1 MRSYPGKSSCP
12 DSESFREESSNGP
25 ERGETLIGEG
35 TEDGRSACSTK
46 DSGPG
51 KPGNR
56 VEEKTL
62 TTLHL
67 GGAIQ
72 RRHWIVGRR
81 RREVGVTTRERRDR
95 VEGEGASKPNGEREG
110 STGHQREDPE
120 VRSDPVRAR
129 GQSSTRQSSWGDSHG
144 AEGVKAEKVLERVYD
159 WGRLRM
165 AWRQVEK
172 NAGAAGID
180 RMTVEAFKEREEF
193 LLREIQQKLKAGI
206 YRFQPARRV
215 LIEKE
220 GSQKKRKLG
229 IPTVMDRIVSQ
240 SVHLVLEGIFD
251 SGFTPS
257 NFGFRRGKS
266 QHRAIRHVQQAVME
280 AREWCVSIDLE
291 SFFDEIPHG
300 LILQLIRRKIQDE
313 RFVTLIARAL
323 KAGVIVGGQ
332 YEKTVKGCPQGSPMS
347 PILSNIVLNE
357 LDQELERRGH
367 RYGRWADDFIILV
380 KSERAGTRVMES
392 ITRYLEG
399 GLGLPVNREKSKVAP
414 IKDVG
419 FLGFQILRGKLR
431 VSNQAREKF
440 KKKVRELTKRN
451 NPLSMR
457 QVILALNGYLA
468 GWVAYFRIQEFRQL
482 FRHLDEWIRN
492 RLRSIQLKKWKK
504 PVKFQRIMIRAG
516 YKPAEARKTWVKMAR
531 WQSVERKEVLFT
543 LNLGWFKRQGLIF
556 LNEYT
561 NRALEL
567 SFTR

>member
-1 MRSYPGKSSCP
+1 M
-12 DSESFREESSNGP
+12 
-25 ERGETLIGEG
+25 
-35 TEDGRSACSTK
+35 
-46 DSGPG
+46 
-51 KPGNR
+51 
-56 VEEKTL
+56 
-62 TTLHL
+62 
-67 GGAIQ
+67 
-72 RRHWIVGRR
+72 
-81 RREVGVTTRERRDR
+81 TTRESRDR
-95 VEGEGASKPNGEREG
+95 VEGKRASKPEGEREG
-110 STGHQREDPE
+110 NTGHQREVPE
-120 VRSDPVRAR
+120 VRSDPVRAK

-144 AEGVKAEKVLERVYD
+144 AKGVKAEKMLERVYD

-165 AWRQVEK
+165 AWKQEEK

-180 RMTVEAFKEREEF
+180 KMTVEAFKKRETT
-193 LLREIQQKLKAGI
+193 LLREIQEKLKSGI
-206 YRFQPARRV
+206 YRFQPARRA

-240 SVHLVLEGIFD
+240 SAHLVLHGIFD
-251 SGFTPS
+251 SEFTTS

-266 QHRAIRHVQQAVME
+266 QQGAIRHVQQAVIE
-280 AREWCVSIDLE
+280 GREWCVSIDLE

-323 KAGVIVGGQ
+323 KAGVIVEGR

-399 GLGLPVNREKSKVAP
+399 GLGLPVNKEKSKVAP

-431 VSNQAREKF
+431 VSNGAREKF
-440 KKKVRELTKRN
+440 KRKVRGLTKRN

-457 QVILALNGYLA
+457 QVILALNEYLA
-468 GWVAYFRIQEFRQL
+468 GWVVYFRIQEFRQI
-482 FRHLDEWIRN
+482 FRHLDEWVRS
-492 RLRSIQLKKWKK
+492 RLRSMQLKKWKN

-516 YKPAEARKTWVKMAR
+516 YKPEEARKTWVKMDR

-543 LNLGWFKRQGLIF
+543 LNLRWFKRQGLMS
-556 LNEYT
+556 LNDYT

-567 SFTR
+567 QFTR

>member
-1 MRSYPGKSSCP
+1 
-12 DSESFREESSNGP
+12 
-25 ERGETLIGEG
+25 
-35 TEDGRSACSTK
+35 
-46 DSGPG
+46 
-51 KPGNR
+51 
-56 VEEKTL
+56 
-62 TTLHL
+62 
-67 GGAIQ
+67 
-72 RRHWIVGRR
+72 
-81 RREVGVTTRERRDR
+81 
-95 VEGEGASKPNGEREG
+95 VEGERASKPEGEREG
-110 STGHQREDPE
+110 GIAHQREVPE
-120 VRSDPVRAR
+120 VRSDPVRAK
-129 GQSSTRQSSWGDSHG
+129 GQSSTRQSSWGESHG
-144 AEGVKAEKVLERVYD
+144 AKGEKTEKVLERVYD

-165 AWRQVEK
+165 AWKQIEK

-180 RMTVEAFKEREEF
+180 KMTVEAFKKREKI
-193 LLREIQQKLKAGI
+193 LLQEIQEKLKAGI

-240 SVHLVLEGIFD
+240 SVHLVLHGIFD
-251 SGFTPS
+251 SEFTSS

-266 QHRAIRHVQQAVME
+266 QQGAIRHVQQAVVE
-280 AREWCVSIDLE
+280 GREWCVSIDLE

-300 LILQLIRRKIQDE
+300 LILRLIRRKIRDE

-323 KAGVIVGGQ
+323 KAGVIIEGR

-367 RYGRWADDFIILV
+367 KYGRWADDFIILV

-392 ITRYLEG
+392 ITQYLEG
-399 GLGLPVNREKSKVAP
+399 GLGLPVNKEKSKVAP

-431 VSNQAREKF
+431 VSNGAREKF
-440 KKKVRELTKRN
+440 KRKVRERTKRN

-457 QVILALNGYLA
+457 QVILALNEYLA
-468 GWVAYFRIQEFRQL
+468 GWVEYFRIQEFRQL
-482 FRHLDEWIRN
+482 FRHLDEWVRS
-492 RLRSIQLKKWKK
+492 RLRSIQLKKWKN

-516 YKPAEARKTWVKMAR
+516 YKPAEARKTWVKMDR
-531 WQSVERKEVLFT
+531 WQSVDRKEVLFT
-543 LNLGWFKRQGLIF
+543 LNLKWFKRQGLIF
-556 LNEYT
+556 LNDYT

-567 SFTR
+567 QFTC

>member
-1 MRSYPGKSSCP
+1 
-12 DSESFREESSNGP
+12 
-25 ERGETLIGEG
+25 
-35 TEDGRSACSTK
+35 
-46 DSGPG
+46 
-51 KPGNR
+51 
-56 VEEKTL
+56 VKT
-62 TTLHL
+62 
-67 GGAIQ
+67 
-72 RRHWIVGRR
+72 
-81 RREVGVTTRERRDR
+81 
-95 VEGEGASKPNGEREG
+95 
-110 STGHQREDPE
+110 
-120 VRSDPVRAR
+120 
-129 GQSSTRQSSWGDSHG
+129 
-144 AEGVKAEKVLERVYD
+144 EKVMERVYD

-165 AWRQVEK
+165 AWKQVEK

-180 RMTVEAFKEREEF
+180 EMTVKTFKEREGL
-193 LLREIQQKLKAGI
+193 LLREIQEKLQAGI

-240 SVHLVLEGIFD
+240 SIHLVLEGIFD
-251 SGFTPS
+251 SGFTTS
-257 NFGFRRGKS
+257 NFGFRRGRS
-266 QHRAIRHVQQAVME
+266 QHRAIKYVQQAVNE
-280 AREWCVSIDLE
+280 GREWCVSIDLE

-300 LILQLIRRKIQDE
+300 LILRLIRRKIQDE

-323 KAGVIVGGQ
+323 KAGVIVEGQ

-399 GLGLPVNREKSKVAP
+399 GLGLPVNKEKSRVAP
-414 IKDVG
+414 IKEVG

-431 VSNQAREKF
+431 VSNGAREKF
-440 KKKVRELTKRN
+440 KKKVREMTKRN

-457 QVILALNGYLA
+457 QVIQGLNQYLV
-468 GWVAYFRIQEFRQL
+468 GWVNYFCIQEFRQL

-492 RLRSIQLKKWKK
+492 RLRSIQLKKWKN

-516 YKPAEARKTWVKMAR
+516 YQPAEARKIWVKMAR

-543 LNLGWFKRQGLIF
+543 LNLGWFKRQGLMF

-561 NRALEL
+561 NQALEL
-567 SFTR
+567 PFTR

>member
-1 MRSYPGKSSCP
+1 M
-12 DSESFREESSNGP
+12 
-25 ERGETLIGEG
+25 T
-35 TEDGRSACSTK
+35 TK
-46 DSGPG
+46 GS
-51 KPGNR
+51 
-56 VEEKTL
+56 
-62 TTLHL
+62 
-67 GGAIQ
+67 
-72 RRHWIVGRR
+72 
-81 RREVGVTTRERRDR
+81 RDR
-95 VEGEGASKPNGEREG
+95 VEGERASKPEGEREG
-110 STGHQREDPE
+110 SEGHQRGDLE
-120 VRSDPVRAR
+120 VRSDPVRAL
-129 GQSSTRQSSWGDSHG
+129 GQASTRQSSWGDSHG

-165 AWRQVEK
+165 AWKQVEK

-180 RMTVEAFKEREEF
+180 RMTVEAFTEREGY
-193 LLREIQQKLKAGI
+193 LLREIQEKLKAGI

-220 GSQKKRKLG
+220 GTPKKRKLG

-240 SVHLVLEGIFD
+240 SIHLVLEGIFD
-251 SGFTPS
+251 SGFTSS

-266 QHRAIRHVQQAVME
+266 QQRTIKQVRESVVE
-280 AREWCVSIDLE
+280 GKEWCVSIDLE

-300 LILQLIRRKIQDE
+300 LILRLLRRKIGDE
-313 RFVTLIARAL
+313 RFITLIARAL
-323 KAGVIVGGQ
+323 KAGVIVEGQ

-380 KSERAGTRVMES
+380 KTERAGTRVMES

-399 GLGLPVNREKSKVAP
+399 GLGLPVNKEKSRVAP
-414 IKDVG
+414 IKDVA

-431 VSNQAREKF
+431 VSNGAREKF
-440 KKKVRELTKRN
+440 KKKVKELTKRN

-457 QVILALNGYLA
+457 QVILALNKYLA
-468 GWVAYFRIQEFRQL
+468 GWVTYFCIQEFRQL
-482 FRHLDEWIRN
+482 FRHLDEWVRN

-504 PVKFQRIMIRAG
+504 PAKFQRIMIRAG
-516 YKPAEARKTWVKMAR
+516 YNPSDARKTWVKMDR

-543 LNLGWFKRQGLIF
+543 LNLGWFKRQGLMF

-567 SFTR
+567 PFTY

>member
-1 MRSYPGKSSCP
+1 M
-12 DSESFREESSNGP
+12 E
-25 ERGETLIGEG
+25 
-35 TEDGRSACSTK
+35 
-46 DSGPG
+46 
-51 KPGNR
+51 
-56 VEEKTL
+56 
-62 TTLHL
+62 
-67 GGAIQ
+67 
-72 RRHWIVGRR
+72 RR
-81 RREVGVTTRERRDR
+81 RREVGVTTRESRDS
-95 VEGEGASKPNGEREG
+95 VEGERAGKPEGEREG
-110 STGHQREDPE
+110 STRHQREVLE
-120 VRSDPVRAR
+120 VRSDPVRAI
-129 GQSSTRQSSWGDSHG
+129 GQTSTRQSSWGDGHG
-144 AEGVKAEKVLERVYD
+144 AEGVKAERVLERVYD
-159 WGRLRM
+159 WGRLRL
-165 AWRQVEK
+165 AWKQVEK

-180 RMTVEAFKEREEF
+180 KMTVEAFKEREGI
-193 LLREIQQKLKAGI
+193 LLREIQERLKAGI

-220 GSQKKRKLG
+220 GTQKKRKLG

-240 SVHLVLEGIFD
+240 SIHLVLEGIFD
-251 SGFTPS
+251 SGFTSS
-257 NFGFRRGKS
+257 NFGFRRGKN
-266 QHRAIRHVQQAVME
+266 QHRAIKQVRESVVE
-280 AREWCVSIDLE
+280 GREWCVSIDLE

-300 LILQLIRRKIQDE
+300 LIIRLLRRKIRDE
-313 RFVTLIARAL
+313 RFITLIARAL
-323 KAGVIVGGQ
+323 KAGVIIEGR

-399 GLGLPVNREKSKVAP
+399 GLGLPVNKEKSEVAP
-414 IKDVG
+414 IKDVA

-431 VSNQAREKF
+431 VSNGAREKF
-440 KKKVRELTKRN
+440 KKKVKELTKRN

-457 QVILALNGYLA
+457 QVILALNQYLA
-468 GWVAYFRIQEFRQL
+468 GWVTYFCIQEFRQL
-482 FRHLDEWIRN
+482 FRHLDEWVRN

-504 PVKFQRIMIRAG
+504 PAKFQRVMIRAG
-516 YKPAEARKTWVKMAR
+516 YKPAEARKIWVKMAR

-567 SFTR
+567 SFTH